1 VIRARNLVRL
11 SETSLA
17 NALGLEATVPIEIE
31 DNLTYEPVTLDSTQL
46 LAEALGNRPELRQA
60 QARLDAA
67 RAQLSGAR
75 ARYLPDLTVVGSVG
89 TASDDAIIATDGVA
103 SGLSFSDTWSITG
116 QLSWNLFEGF
126 FTQARVKETQALVET
141 ARANYDSTELQVRLE
156 VEQAYI
162 AVVEAAERYGATQKA
177 VESAQE
183 NLRLA
188 QGRYDAGV
196 GTILE
201 LTEAQLSLTN
211 AEADTVRAVTD
222 YRVGL
227 ATLDRVVGRP

>member
-1 VIRARNLVRL
+1 
-11 SETSLA
+11 
-17 NALGLEATVPIEIE
+17 VPIEIE
-31 DNLTYEPVTLDSTQL
+31 DTLTYEPVTLDPSQL
-46 LAEALGNRPELRQA
+46 LVEALGNRPELRQS

-67 RAQLSGAR
+67 RAQLSGAH
-75 ARYLPDLTVVGSVG
+75 AGYLPDLTLNGSAG
-89 TASDDAIIATDGVA
+89 MASDDAVISTNGV
-103 SGLSFSDTWSITG
+103 SGVSFADTWSISG
-116 QLSWNLFEGF
+116 QLTWNLFQGF
-126 FTQARVKETQALVET
+126 FTQSRVKETQALLET
-141 ARANYDSTELQVRLE
+141 ARANYETVELQVRLE

-162 AVVEAAERYGATQKA
+162 VVIEAAERFGATEKA

-196 GTILE
+196 GTILD

-211 AEADTVRAVTD
+211 AEADSVRAVTD

-227 ATLDRVVGRP
+227 AVLDRVVGRP

>member
-1 VIRARNLVRL
+1 
-11 SETSLA
+11 
-17 NALGLEATVPIEIE
+17 VPIEIE
-31 DNLTYEPVTLDSTQL
+31 DTLTYEPVSLDSAQL
-46 LAEALGNRPELRQA
+46 LAEALGNRPELRQS

-75 ARYLPDLTVVGSVG
+75 AGYLPDLTLSG
-89 TASDDAIIATDGVA
+89 TAGYSGDDAFISTDGV
-103 SGLSFSDTWSITG
+103 SGVAFSDTWAITG
-116 QLSWNLFEGF
+116 QLTWNLFQGF
-126 FTQARVKETQALVET
+126 FTQNRVKETQALLET

-162 AVVEAAERYGATQKA
+162 TVVEAAERFSATEKA

-196 GTILE
+196 GTILD

-211 AEADTVRAVTD
+211 AEADSVRAVTD

-227 ATLDRVVGRP
+227 AVLDRVVGRP